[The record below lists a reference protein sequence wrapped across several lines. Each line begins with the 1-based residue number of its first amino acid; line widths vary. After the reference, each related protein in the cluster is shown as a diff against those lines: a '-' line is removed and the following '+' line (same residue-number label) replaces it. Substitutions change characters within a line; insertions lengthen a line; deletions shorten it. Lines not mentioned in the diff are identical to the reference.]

1 MATGIDISVTEIANL
16 VLERLG
22 KPTSLKVHV
31 EERLGQVHR
40 HIGSTE
46 KARQLLGWQPRTSF
60 EQGLERTIAWYSE
73 NRAWWQSVLTRPS
86 VSSS

>member
-1 MATGIDISVTEIANL
+1 
-16 VLERLG
+16 
-22 KPTSLKVHV
+22 VHV

-46 KARQLLGWQPRTSF
+46 KATQLLGWEARTSF

-73 NRAWWQSVLTRPS
+73 NSTWWEDVLSRPS